1 MRLALYQGPSPAGDM
16 AAAFAEINRTLAT
29 ASAAGAQMAVMPEL
43 YLPGYNADP
52 MSTDADWR
60 DQLAACARAH
70 DIGLVIGLAEM
81 NGDARENV
89 AFAIG
94 PDGTCLA
101 RYSKGMLF
109 GPREKSL
116 FQCGSERVA
125 FDFAGHRIGLL
136 ICYDVEFPELVRAHA
151 RDGVDLLLVPTGNP
165 EPYDTVCRFVI
176 PATAAQ
182 HSVTI
187 AYANY
192 CGPEGDVTYCGR
204 SVIAGPDGEPLATA
218 GLHTTI
224 LIADIPCAG
233 DPALRPLNTQLEDLD
248 AK

>member
-1 MRLALYQGPSPAGDM
+1 MRLALYQGPSPAGD
-16 AAAFAEINRTLAT
+16 AEAAFSEINRTLAAT
-29 ASAAGAQMAVMPEL
+29 AAAGGHMAVMPEL
-43 YLPGYNADP
+43 YLPGYNTDP
-52 MSTDADWR
+52 MATDADWASR
-60 DQLAACARAH
+60 LSDAAKTH
-70 DIGLVIGLAEM
+70 GVGLTIGLAEM
-81 NGDARENV
+81 NGDKHENLAL
-89 AFAIG
+89 AFG
-94 PDGTCLA
+94 PDGALLA
-101 RYSKGMLF
+101 RYAKVMLF

-116 FQCGSERVA
+116 FELGATQVA

-165 EPYDTVCRFVI
+165 EPYDTVCRFVV

-182 HSVTI
+182 HSLSI

-224 LIADIPCAG
+224 LIADIPGHDA
-233 DPALRPLNTQLEDLD
+233 PELRPLSTQLEDLGER
-248 AK
+248 

>member
-1 MRLALYQGPSPAGDM
+1 MRLAVYQGPSPSGDM
-16 AAAFAEINRTLAT
+16 VAAFAEIDRTLAT
-29 ASAAGAQMAVMPEL
+29 AAAAGAQMAVMPEL

-52 MSTDADWR
+52 MTTDSAWR
-60 DQLAACARAH
+60 ERLAALAARH
-70 DIGLVIGLAEM
+70 GVGLTIGVAEM
-81 NGDARENV
+81 NGDVRENV
-89 AFAIG
+89 ALALG
-94 PDGTCLA
+94 PDGALLA
-101 RYSKGMLF
+101 RYSKEMLF

-116 FQCGSERVA
+116 FECGTARVA

-182 HSVTI
+182 HSLSI

-218 GLHTTI
+218 GLHPTI
-224 LIADIPCAG
+224 LIADIPRAD

>member
-16 AAAFAEINRTLAT
+16 AAAFAETDRALAT
-29 ASAAGAQMAVMPEL
+29 AAAAGAHMLVMPEL

-52 MSTDADWR
+52 MVADAAWA
-60 DQLAACARAH
+60 DQLAAAAKAH
-70 DIGLVIGLAEM
+70 GVGLTIGLSEM
-81 NGDARENV
+81 NGETRENIAL
-89 AFAIG
+89 AFS
-94 PDGTCLA
+94 PDGALLA
-101 RYSKGMLF
+101 RYSKEMLF

-116 FQCGSERVA
+116 FQCGTERVA

-182 HSVTI
+182 HSLSI

-192 CGPEGDVTYCGR
+192 CGREGDITYCGR
-204 SVIAGPDGEPLATA
+204 SVIAGPDGEPLARA
-218 GLHTTI
+218 GLHPAI
-224 LIADIPCAG
+224 LIADIPGPDA
-233 DPALRPLNTQLEDLD
+233 PALRPLNTQIEDLE

>member
-16 AAAFAEINRTLAT
+16 AAAFAEIDRTLA
-29 ASAAGAQMAVMPEL
+29 AAAAAGAHMAVMPEL
-43 YLPGYNADP
+43 FLPGYNADP
-52 MSTDADWR
+52 MTTDASWR
-60 DQLAACARAH
+60 ARLAEAAKAH
-70 DIGLVIGLAEM
+70 GVGLTIGLAEM
-81 NGDARENV
+81 NGDVRENV
-89 AFAIG
+89 ALAFG
-94 PDGTCLA
+94 PDGALIA
-101 RYSKGMLF
+101 RYAKEMLF

-116 FQCGSERVA
+116 FACGTERVA

-165 EPYDTVCRFVI
+165 EPYDTVCRFTI

-182 HSVTI
+182 HSLSI

-192 CGPEGDVTYCGR
+192 CGPEGDLTYCGR
-204 SVIAGPDGEPLATA
+204 SVIAGPDGEPLAMA
-218 GLHTTI
+218 GLHPAL
-224 LIADIPCAG
+224 LIADLPAPD